1 MRSAPRFRTTT
12 NRAAGL
18 ATRLVLRATAALVL
32 LTLGL
37 ALVPPAASAGGVA
50 QPNVVSDDPAGWTPW
65 VDDGRVYAIVQVGN
79 TMVVG
84 GTFTTVQQAGTGSP
98 SITRRYL
105 FSFNATTGTI
115 DPNFHPALDGTV
127 NALATDGTN
136 VFVGGSFSTVNG
148 STARKIA
155 KLDLSGNLVPGFRAN
170 ASSKVNDLELVDGTL
185 YAAGAFS
192 KINGILRNRL
202 AALNP
207 STGAPLSSVSF
218 TFDVPRSGTSTS
230 IENIAVAPNGS
241 ALVAIGNFTQVSGAD
256 RQQIALFDLTSNPA
270 TLANWR
276 TTGFA
281 AANCSFAF
289 DTYMRDVDFAPNSSY
304 FAVVTTGAYRRG
316 TLCDTTTRWET
327 SARGTDVSPT
337 WIDYTGGDTQ
347 WSVAVTGTA
356 IYTGGHQRWENNPY
370 IGDQPGPGAVPR
382 SGIAGLDPINGVPL
396 SWNPGRTRGVG
407 AFALVPTSAGL
418 WVGSDTEALGGEV
431 HRRLGF
437 FPLAG
442 GTTVPNVQPRGLPG
456 NLYAVLSNGTVVRR
470 SFDGSN
476 LGAPTTIGFGGSAS
490 NVRGGFMLGNRLY
503 TGNSS
508 GGVDVRTFSN
518 GAFGSPS
525 SINLFGLTNTQW
537 HLATQSGMFYDDGD
551 VYATVAGESQ
561 LRWRY
566 FSQESEIFGACPTY
580 QTATPPYCGIEGFV
594 ADTAAQWA
602 TARGV
607 TLASGTLYWTDATGQ
622 LYKTAWNNGSPGGG
636 TPIAGASFGSDVNAL
651 FVGP

>member
-1 MRSAPRFRTTT
+1 MRSVRPDDRTTH
-12 NRAAGL
+12 RLARPLARVAAPL
-18 ATRLVLRATAALVL
+18 SL
-32 LTLGL
+32 L
-37 ALVPPAASAGGVA
+37 ALVALTLAPPAASAGPVA
-50 QPNVVSDDPAGWTPW
+50 QPNVVSDDPVGWTPW

-84 GTFTTVQQAGTGSP
+84 GMFTTVQQAGTSSP
-98 SITRRYL
+98 TITRNYL
-105 FSFNATTGTI
+105 FSFNATTGVI
-115 DPNFHPALDGTV
+115 DPNFHPALDGVV

-136 VFVGGSFSTVNG
+136 VFVGGAFTTVNG
-148 STARKIA
+148 STAKKIA
-155 KLDLSGNLVPGFRAN
+155 KVDLSGSLVSGFRAN
-170 ASSKVNDLELVDGTL
+170 ASSKVTDLELVNGTL
-185 YAAGAFS
+185 YASGAFS
-192 KINGILRNRL
+192 KINGIVRNRL

-207 STGAPLSSVSF
+207 STGAPLSNVSF
-218 TFDVPRSGTSTS
+218 TFDVPRSGTATS

-241 ALVAIGNFTQVSGAD
+241 ALVAIGNFTQVNGQD

-276 TTGFA
+276 TTKFA

-316 TLCDTTTRWET
+316 QLCDTTTRWDT
-327 SARGTDVSPT
+327 SARGSDVLPE
-337 WIDYTGGDTQ
+337 WIDYSGGDTQ

-370 IGDQPGPGAVPR
+370 LGDSPGPGAVPR

-407 AFALVPTSAGL
+407 AFALVPTAAGL

-437 FPLAG
+437 FPLTG
-442 GTTVPNVQPRGLPG
+442 GTTVPNVQPRTLPG
-456 NLYAVLSNGTVVRR
+456 NLYAVLGNGSVVRA

-476 LGAPTTIGFGGSAS
+476 LGATSTVAFGGSAS

-503 TGNSS
+503 TGNSA
-508 GGVDVRTFSN
+508 GGVDVRTFAN
-518 GAFGSPS
+518 GSFGSPS
-525 SINLFGLTNTQW
+525 AINLYGLTNTQW
-537 HLATQSGMFYDDGD
+537 HLATQSGMFYDGGD
-551 VYATVAGESQ
+551 VYATVTGESQ

-580 QTATPPYCGIEGFV
+580 QTATPAYCGIEGFV

-607 TLASGTLYWTDATGQ
+607 TLANGTLYWTDATGQ
-622 LYKTAWNNGSPGGG
+622 LYKAAWNNGSPGSGS
-636 TPIAGASFGSDVNAL
+636 PIAGASFGSGVNAL